1 MKKSLKQCPRCGYV
15 HISKQERAII
25 DMMPTSSDVVRERL
39 NISQNHANVVM
50 DRLVK
55 FGILIKSE
63 KNGRYIIYD
72 KSEDAYDLMNVG

>member
-15 HISKQERAII
+15 HLSKQEKVIF
-25 DMMPTSSDVVRERL
+25 DMMPTSSDVVSKEL
-39 NISQNHANVVM
+39 KISQNHANVVM

-72 KSEDAYDLMNVG
+72 KSEDAYDLMNIG